1 MLNQPNKS
9 TRKRIKTR
17 TNNRWGSKLVKLA
30 AELSGTSASM
40 VYAVLKERAVSAPVS
55 RAIEE
60 ARAQLRP
67 VRRRVA

>member
-1 MLNQPNKS
+1 MS
-9 TRKRIKTR
+9 TQRERSARRRIPKR
-17 TNNRWGSKLVKLA
+17 TNNRWGSEFIKLA

-40 VYAVLKERAVSAPVS
+40 VYAVLNKRAVSAPVS
-55 RAIEE
+55 RGIEE